1 MNPDAC
7 PRCGLP
13 ENWTLK
19 VRLRLVFVTILIAF
33 VAGVMLGRL
42 T

>member
-1 MNPDAC
+1 MDANAC

-19 VRLRLVFVTILIAF
+19 VRVRLVFAAIGAAAVRGF
-33 VAGVMLGRL
+33 VAGRV